1 MKRYCLLNV
10 LFLCIA
16 VAAMAQRR
24 DDSFRYGNFLC
35 KETSATTVSIVG
47 IGTRI
52 PDRPRPF
59 TYYFEKYDIPSTLTT
74 DDGKTY
80 TVTEIGEE
88 AFVLRSDVQD
98 EEEGLMTWQDLTGYT
113 MEDDEAGV
121 LGVIDTVD
129 ESTINTLAIL
139 TDGRMVPLHEDFI
152 LDIDQPARVLH
163 VHLPF
168 VL

>member
-1 MKRYCLLNV
+1 
-10 LFLCIA
+10 
-16 VAAMAQRR
+16 MAQRR

-59 TYYFEKYDIPSTLTT
+59 TYYFEKYDIPSTVTT

-88 AFVLRSDVQD
+88 AFVLNGEGEFSVVVPGTVKRIGKHAFYGTPIVDIQLAD
-98 EEEGLMTWQDLTGYT
+98 GLQIIEEEAFAHSKLK
-113 MEDDEAGV
+113 
-121 LGVIDTVD
+121 
-129 ESTINTLAIL
+129 
-139 TDGRMVPLHEDFI
+139 
-152 LDIDQPARVLH
+152 
-163 VHLPF
+163 
-168 VL
+168 